1 MESLRDE
8 EVDSLTGSSDV
19 KAIIDSG
26 AESGSR
32 LGDPVVELETPDAW
46 PAHQSRNK
54 KETSDKRVRLF
65 RVIGEQRQYFQ
76 KGLYSI
82 SISEKKVLPFAVLLL
97 GAIYTAVAAMFYF
110 E

>member
-46 PAHQSRNK
+46 PEHQSRNK

-76 KGLYSI
+76 KGFY

>member
-19 KAIIDSG
+19 KAIIDSR
-26 AESGSR
+26 AESGSI
-32 LGDPVVELETPDAW
+32 LGDPAVELETPDAW

-76 KGLYSI
+76 KGFYSI

-97 GAIYTAVAAMFYF
+97 GAIYAAIAAMFYF